1 MKPPPFAYH
10 RPDDL
15 EGALSLLAEHGYD
28 ASVLAGGQS
37 LVPVLSLRVARP
49 THVIDLNRISGL
61 DNLGVDDGMLV
72 LGPMVRQ
79 RTALE
84 SELVHRECPLLA
96 EALEHVGHPETRN
109 RGTVVGSLVHA
120 DPAAEIGTVAVAC
133 DAELVLR
140 SSDGT
145 RTERASEF
153 LLGPYMTT
161 KRPDELVVGLR
172 LPREAP
178 GWGWAFEEI
187 ARRHHDFAI
196 VGVAVGIKLSDD
208 RIAEARIAY
217 AGAGGTALRAPRAE
231 ELLRGEE
238 PAAEAFDTAAS
249 CAATEI
255 DPPTDVLASGAYR
268 RHVATV
274 LTKRSL
280 QIATAR
286 AKGEK

>member
-1 MKPPPFAYH
+1 MRIGGSVETRCAASPPPFAYH

-49 THVIDLNRISGL
+49 THIIDLNRISGL

-133 DAELVLR
+133 DAELVLPTAAPYGLAVDR
-140 SSDGT
+140 SVELLQVV
-145 RTERASEF
+145 ERLESS
-153 LLGPYMTT
+153 GC
-161 KRPDELVVGLR
+161 
-172 LPREAP
+172 
-178 GWGWAFEEI
+178 
-187 ARRHHDFAI
+187 
-196 VGVAVGIKLSDD
+196 SDD
-208 RIAEARIAY
+208 RRPAIERQLLPVLPVDLLPR
-217 AGAGGTALRAPRAE
+217 GEGGRLGAPRG
-231 ELLRGEE
+231 R
-238 PAAEAFDTAAS
+238 PAR
-249 CAATEI
+249 
-255 DPPTDVLASGAYR
+255 V
-268 RHVATV
+268 
-274 LTKRSL
+274 
-280 QIATAR
+280 
-286 AKGEK
+286 